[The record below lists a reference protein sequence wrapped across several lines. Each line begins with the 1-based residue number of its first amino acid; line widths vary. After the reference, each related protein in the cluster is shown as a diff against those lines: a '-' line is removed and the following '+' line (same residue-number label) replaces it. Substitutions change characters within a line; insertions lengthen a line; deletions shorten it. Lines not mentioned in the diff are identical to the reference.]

1 MGQFDIQ
8 NGKGGIIL
16 EEKSLEELLKEKF
29 SLYAGEYDQQRKHVI
44 PCLDDLY
51 TIMADLARSEVPRP
65 KVLDMGAG
73 TGLLTQ
79 YLYEKFER
87 AEFTLI
93 DLSDEMLNI
102 ARQRFK
108 GKLNFKYIAGDYVK
122 YDFQDKFD
130 IIASSLS
137 IHHLHDHN
145 KEFLYGKIYEILNEG
160 GIFLNADQVL
170 APNPSNELEYQRN
183 WREKIEEGSLR
194 ESEKISILER
204 MKFDKPAKLEYN
216 LKWLEK
222 SGFNDVDVFYKYY
235 NFCVL
240 CGKKDEINF

>member
-1 MGQFDIQ
+1 MSNKI
-8 NGKGGIIL
+8 
-16 EEKSLEELLKEKF
+16 LKEKF
-29 SLYAGEYDQQRKHVI
+29 DQNAGIYDRQRQWVI

-51 TIMADLARSEVPRP
+51 TIMTDLARSEVPGP
-65 KVLDMGAG
+65 KILDMGAG

-79 YLYEKFER
+79 YLYKKYER

-108 GKLNFKYIAGDYVK
+108 GKSNFSYITGDYVK

-130 IIASSLS
+130 IITSSLS
-137 IHHLHDHN
+137 IHHLKDQD
-145 KEFLYGKIYEILNEG
+145 KEFLYSKIYENLNKG

-170 APNPSNELEYQRN
+170 APSPSNELEYQRN
-183 WREKIEEGSLR
+183 WREKIEDGSL
-194 ESEKISILER
+194 EEPDKISILER
-204 MKFDKPAKLEYN
+204 MKLDKPAKLKYN

-222 SGFNDVDVFYKYY
+222 SGFKDVDVFYKYY

-240 CGKKDEINF
+240 YGKKR

>member
-1 MGQFDIQ
+1 MSNKI
-8 NGKGGIIL
+8 
-16 EEKSLEELLKEKF
+16 LKEKF
-29 SLYAGEYDQQRKHVI
+29 DQNARIYDQQRRWVI

-51 TIMADLARSEVPRP
+51 TIIADLARSEVPGP
-65 KVLDMGAG
+65 KILDMGAG

-93 DLSDEMLNI
+93 DLSEEMLNI

-108 GKLNFKYIAGDYVK
+108 GKPNFKYITGDYVK

-130 IIASSLS
+130 IVASSLS
-137 IHHLHDHN
+137 IHHLEDPN
-145 KEFLYGKIYEILNEG
+145 KEFLYGKIYETLNEG

-170 APNPSNELEYQRN
+170 APSPSNELEYQRN
-183 WREKIEEGSLR
+183 WREKIEDGSLR

-222 SGFNDVDVFYKYY
+222 SGFKDVDVFYKYY

-240 CGKKDEINF
+240 YGKKR

>member
-1 MGQFDIQ
+1 MSNKI
-8 NGKGGIIL
+8 
-16 EEKSLEELLKEKF
+16 LKEKF
-29 SLYAGEYDQQRKHVI
+29 DQNAELYDRQRRWVI

-51 TIMADLARSEVPRP
+51 TIITDLARSEVPGP
-65 KVLDMGAG
+65 KILDMGAG

-79 YLYEKFER
+79 YLYKKYKR

-102 ARQRFK
+102 AKQRFK
-108 GKLNFKYIAGDYVK
+108 GKSNFKYINNNYVK
-122 YDFQDKFD
+122 HDFQDKFD

-137 IHHLHDHN
+137 IHHLKDQD
-145 KEFLYGKIYEILNEG
+145 KEFLYGKIYKNLNDG

-170 APNPSNELEYQRN
+170 ASSPSNELEYQRN
-183 WREKIEEGSLR
+183 WQEKIEDGPLPK
-194 ESEKISILER
+194 SEKISILER
-204 MKFDKPAKLEYN
+204 MKLDKPAKLEYN

-222 SGFNDVDVFYKYY
+222 SGFKDVDVFYKYY

-240 CGKKDEINF
+240 YGKKR